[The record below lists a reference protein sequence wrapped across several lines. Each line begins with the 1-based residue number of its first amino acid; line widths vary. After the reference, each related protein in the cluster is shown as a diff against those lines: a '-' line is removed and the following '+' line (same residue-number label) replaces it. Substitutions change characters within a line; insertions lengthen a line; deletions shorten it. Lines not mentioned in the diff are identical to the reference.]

1 MASERG
7 RWLRDQTS
15 VRFGD
20 WAISVGAAPS
30 TTWGFVSVLEAGT
43 DVAESNWRAV
53 AEKERWLMANWRDSL
68 WAARNLVAEIIVLG
82 NWLVGATFWSIESS
96 CKKRREVESWS
107 SLRCRQ
113 SADPRIYFYFYGL
126 GNRPSRRHFIA
137 TGAAPSIAP

>member
-15 VRFGD
+15 ARFGD

-43 DVAESNWRAV
+43 DVAASNWRAV

-82 NWLVGATFWSIESS
+82 NWLVGATFCRWRALAGKDVRLRAGARFAAVSRLILGYILFSAV
-96 CKKRREVESWS
+96 RDGTL
-107 SLRCRQ
+107 SLL
-113 SADPRIYFYFYGL
+113 AL
-126 GNRPSRRHFIA
+126 LHL
-137 TGAAPSIAP
+137 